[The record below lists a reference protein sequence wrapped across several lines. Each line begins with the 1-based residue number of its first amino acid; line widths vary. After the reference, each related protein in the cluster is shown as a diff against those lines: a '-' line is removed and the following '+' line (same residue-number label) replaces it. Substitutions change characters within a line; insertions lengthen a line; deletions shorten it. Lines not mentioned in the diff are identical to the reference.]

1 MEHKE
6 KRQAATPGKKT
17 ARRIVIAVII
27 VLLVPAGYLL
37 FVFGDGNFHAVTPG
51 EAYRCAQPS
60 YSQLEYYLKT
70 YGIRSV
76 INLRGRNAGD
86 KWYQDEIRFC
96 AQHGI
101 KHYDVGIS
109 ATSEPTAPQMKE
121 LLMIIKTAPRPVLIH
136 CKSGAD
142 RSGLV
147 AAMWK
152 MAVDG
157 QTRTEADK
165 QLSIRFG
172 HIPIAGTI
180 AMDDAFLSW
189 HPGKN
194 KANQK

>member
-1 MEHKE
+1 MEHGE
-6 KRQAATPGKKT
+6 RQQAATPRKKT
-17 ARRIVIAVII
+17 TRRILISVMVVILI
-27 VLLVPAGYLL
+27 PAGYLL
-37 FVFGDGNFHAVTPG
+37 FVFGNGNFHAITPG
-51 EAYRCAQPS
+51 EAYRCAQPD
-60 YSQLEYYLKT
+60 YGQLEHYLET
-70 YGIRSV
+70 YGIKSV

-86 KWYQDEIRFC
+86 KWYQDEVRFC

-101 KHYDVGIS
+101 NHYDVAIS
-109 ATSEPTAPQMKE
+109 ATSEPTARQMNE

-157 QTRTEADK
+157 QTRAQADR

-189 HPGKN
+189 KPQKQIN
-194 KANQK
+194 K